1 MSFNI
6 IQNNKLQI
14 LGKLTASLFHEI
26 RNPLSAV
33 KLNLD
38 FMKMYKDELPNEV
51 NESLNDCYEAVTRIQ
66 VMIDQ
71 MLGFTR
77 RNQLE
82 LEKKLAINKVTEDA
96 ISLVSYRSK
105 KQNITFETQLDKDLP
120 NIPFDENKLLQILL
134 NLMTNAVDSIND
146 NGKIIIR
153 TYKQNSNNRLTV
165 FWEVEDN
172 GSGISEENKSRIF
185 EDFFTSKKHG
195 TGLGLSVC
203 KMLLEEHGARIY
215 FESEL
220 NKGTKFII
228 QFKPIEL
235 DIHE

>member
-14 LGKLTASLFHEI
+14 LGKLTASLFHEV

-38 FMKMYKDELPNEV
+38 YMKMFKEELPKEV
-51 NESLNDCYEAVTRIQ
+51 NESLDDCYEALTRIQ

-77 RNQLE
+77 KNQLE
-82 LEKKLAINKVTEDA
+82 NEKKINVNKITEDA
-96 ISLVSYRSK
+96 VALVSYRSK
-105 KQNITFETQLDKDLP
+105 KHNVTIDK
-120 NIPFDENKLLQILL
+120 IFDENIPEIYFDDNKILQVFL
-134 NLMTNAVDSIND
+134 NLITNAVDSVD
-146 NGKIIIR
+146 EKGKIIVR
-153 TYKQNSNNRLTV
+153 SYQKKSDNKVDV

-172 GSGISEENKSRIF
+172 GVGISEENKSKIF
-185 EDFFTSKKHG
+185 EDFYTNKKHG

-203 KMLLEEHGARIY
+203 KMILDEYGAEIS

-220 NKGTKFII
+220 GKGTKFII
-228 QFKPIEL
+228 HFKSMDVSLYE
-235 DIHE
+235 

>member
-6 IQNNKLQI
+6 IQNNKLQL

-33 KLNLD
+33 RLNLD
-38 FMKMYKDELPNEV
+38 FIKMYKDELPTEV
-51 NESLNDCYEAVTRIQ
+51 NESLDDCYEALTRIQ

-77 RNQLE
+77 KNQIE

-96 ISLVSYRSK
+96 ITLVSYRSK
-105 KQNITFETQLDKDLP
+105 KENVSFEKHLDET
-120 NIPFDENKLLQILL
+120 IPYINFDENKLLQILL
-134 NLMTNAVDSIND
+134 NLITNAVDSVSEK
-146 NGKIIIR
+146 GKIIVR
-153 TYKQNSNNRLTV
+153 TYKKNSGGRFIV

-172 GSGISEENKSRIF
+172 GSGISEENKSKIF

-203 KMLLEEHGARIY
+203 KMLLEEDNAKIN
-215 FESEL
+215 FESQI
-220 NKGTKFII
+220 NKGTKFTI
-228 QFKPIEL
+228 QFQPLDVEL
-235 DIHE
+235 HE

>member
-1 MSFNI
+1 MSANI

-14 LGKLTASLFHEI
+14 LGKLTASLFHEV

-38 FMKMYKDELPNEV
+38 FIKMYKEELPQEV
-51 NESLNDCYEAVTRIQ
+51 NESVDDCYEALARIQ

-77 RNQLE
+77 KNQLE
-82 LEKKLAINKVTEDA
+82 FEKKLNINKITEEA
-96 ISLVSYRSK
+96 LALVSYRSK
-105 KQNITFETQLDKDLP
+105 KQNVTIEKYLDERVP
-120 NIPFDENKLLQILL
+120 EVCFDDNKLLQIFL
-134 NLMTNAVDSIND
+134 NLFTNAVDSVD
-146 NGKIIIR
+146 EKGKIIIR
-153 TYKQNSNNRLTV
+153 TYQVKSEKEVNV
-165 FWEVEDN
+165 IWEVEDN
-172 GSGISEENKSRIF
+172 GEGICEENKSKIF

-203 KMLLEEHGARIY
+203 KMLLDEYNAKIT

-220 NKGTKFII
+220 HKGTKFII
-228 QFKPIEL
+228 NFKPIGIKL
-235 DIHE
+235 ND

>member
-14 LGKLTASLFHEI
+14 LGKLTASLFHEV

-38 FMKMYKDELPNEV
+38 FIKMYKDELPKEV
-51 NESLNDCYEAVTRIQ
+51 NESLDDCYEALMRIQ

-82 LEKKLAINKVTEDA
+82 LEKKLAVNKVTEDA

-105 KQNITFETQLDKDLP
+105 KQNITFEKHLDE
-120 NIPFDENKLLQILL
+120 NIPDINFDENKLLQILL
-134 NLMTNAVDSIND
+134 NLMTNAVDSVD
-146 NGKIIIR
+146 DKGKIIIR
-153 TYKQNSNNRLTV
+153 TYKQNSDNKYTV

-172 GSGISEENKSRIF
+172 GAGISEENKSKIF

-203 KMLLEEHGARIY
+203 KMLLEEHEAKIR
-215 FESEL
+215 FESEID
-220 NKGTKFII
+220 KGTKFII

-235 DIHE
+235 DLHE

>member
-14 LGKLTASLFHEI
+14 LGKLTASLFHEV

-38 FMKMYKDELPNEV
+38 FIKMYKDELPKEV
-51 NESLNDCYEAVTRIQ
+51 NESLDDCYEAVTRIQ

-77 RNQLE
+77 KNQIE
-82 LEKKLAINKVTEDA
+82 LGKKLDVNKVTEDA
-96 ISLVSYRSK
+96 IALVSYRSK
-105 KQNITFETQLDKDLP
+105 KQNISFEKYMDESLP
-120 NIPFDENKLLQILL
+120 YVNFDENKLLQILL
-134 NLMTNAVDSIND
+134 NLMTNAVDSVSD
-146 NGKIIIR
+146 KGKIIIR
-153 TYKQNSNNRLTV
+153 TFKKNSDNKYFV

-172 GSGISEENKSRIF
+172 GSGISEENRDKIF
-185 EDFFTSKKHG
+185 EDFFTNKKHG

-203 KMLLEEHGARIY
+203 KMLLEEHDAKIN
-215 FESEL
+215 FESEVDR
-220 NKGTKFII
+220 GTKFTI
-228 QFKPIEL
+228 QFKPIDIEL
-235 DIHE
+235 HE

>member
-14 LGKLTASLFHEI
+14 LGKLTASLFHEV

-38 FMKMYKDELPNEV
+38 FIKMYKDELPQEV
-51 NESLNDCYEAVTRIQ
+51 NESLDDCYEALTRIQ

-82 LEKKLAINKVTEDA
+82 LEKKLAVNKVTEDA

-105 KQNITFETQLDKDLP
+105 KQNITFEKHLDE
-120 NIPFDENKLLQILL
+120 NIPDINFDENKLLQILL
-134 NLMTNAVDSIND
+134 NLMTNAVDSVSD
-146 NGKIIIR
+146 KGKIIIR
-153 TYKQNSNNRLTV
+153 TYKQNSNNQITV

-172 GSGISEENKSRIF
+172 GSGITEENKSKIF
-185 EDFFTSKKHG
+185 DDFFTNKKHG

-203 KMLLEEHGARIY
+203 KMLLEEHEAKIS
-215 FESEL
+215 FESEVD
-220 NKGTKFII
+220 KGTKFII

-235 DIHE
+235 ELHE

>member
-14 LGKLTASLFHEI
+14 LGKLTASLFHEV

-38 FMKMYKDELPNEV
+38 FIKMYKDELPEEV
-51 NESLNDCYEAVTRIQ
+51 NESLDDCYEALTRIQ

-77 RNQLE
+77 KNQLE
-82 LEKKLAINKVTEDA
+82 FEKKLSLNKVTEDA
-96 ISLVSYRSK
+96 ITLVSYRSK
-105 KQNITFETQLDKDLP
+105 KQNISFERHMDDNLP
-120 NIPFDENKLLQILL
+120 DINFDENKLLQVLL
-134 NLMTNAVDSIND
+134 NLITNAVDSVSD
-146 NGKIIIR
+146 KGKIIVR
-153 TYKQNSNNRLTV
+153 AYKQCSGDKVIV

-172 GSGISEENKSRIF
+172 GSGISEENKAKIF
-185 EDFFTSKKHG
+185 EDFFTNKKNG

-203 KMLLEEHGARIY
+203 KMLLEEFEAKIG

-228 QFKPIEL
+228 QFKPIEIDL
-235 DIHE
+235 HE